1 MRRSGAG
8 DAGAL
13 VRLSVAVAA
22 ASFSGPILRWAG
34 APPLS
39 IASGRMFLALL
50 IALGPAVA
58 FVRRRGPRG
67 LGIDRTVAAPM
78 LLGTVALAAHFG
90 TWTAGLYLTSVASS
104 VVLVS
109 AHPILVLAAEALL
122 WKQAVS
128 RRQWLGS
135 ALALVGIVLLAGL
148 DGLTR
153 GGTALWGDA
162 LSLAGAATYAVYVMA
177 SARVRSQVSASVYVV
192 VLYGGCLL
200 LLGAAALAVHQS
212 WPSPAVQPRLWLAFL
227 LMAIVPTTLGH
238 SLVQSILDR
247 VRPGVISIALL
258 GEPVGAA
265 LLAWIFLGQ
274 PPALFDVLGGAITL
288 AGIGIALWPGGE
300 PAAAAVVP

>member
-13 VRLSVAVAA
+13 VRLSVAVVA

-39 IASGRMFLALL
+39 IASGRMLLALL
-50 IALGPAVA
+50 IALVPAIA
-58 FVRRRGPRG
+58 FVRRRGLQA
-67 LGIDRTVAAPM
+67 LGVDRTVAVPM
-78 LLGTVALAAHFG
+78 ALGTVALAAHFG

-104 VVLVS
+104 VVLVN

-135 ALALVGIVLLAGL
+135 LLALAGIVLLAGL

-153 GGTALWGDA
+153 GGGALWGDA
-162 LSLAGAATYAVYVMA
+162 LSFAGAATYAVYVMA
-177 SARVRSQVSASVYVV
+177 SARVRTQVPTSVYVV

-200 LLGAAALAVHQS
+200 LLGAAALALHQP
-212 WPSPAVQPRLWLAFL
+212 WPSPAAQPRLWLAFL
-227 LMAIVPTTLGH
+227 LLAIVPTTLGH
-238 SLVQSILDR
+238 TLVQSILDR

-274 PPALFDVLGGAITL
+274 PPALFDIVGGAVTL
-288 AGIGIALWPGGE
+288 AGIGVALWPEGE
-300 PAAAAVVP
+300 PVALAMVP